1 MIVISVLLL
10 LFILLVIGV
19 PIAFSLAI
27 SGISAI
33 FVLGDV
39 PLTYIFQRFYMGSES
54 YSLVALPMFILA
66 GNIMNR
72 GGVSRRLIDFAGSL
86 LGRMRGGLGM
96 ITIVASA
103 FFGAIS
109 GTATGTSAAIGSM
122 MIPTMIKKGYDP
134 GYSAGAYETNSVNKE
149 IAQKGLL

>member
-96 ITIVASA
+96 ITIVAST
-103 FFGAIS
+103 FLGL
-109 GTATGTSAAIGSM
+109 
-122 MIPTMIKKGYDP
+122 
-134 GYSAGAYETNSVNKE
+134 SVE
-149 IAQKGLL
+149 LPLALVQR